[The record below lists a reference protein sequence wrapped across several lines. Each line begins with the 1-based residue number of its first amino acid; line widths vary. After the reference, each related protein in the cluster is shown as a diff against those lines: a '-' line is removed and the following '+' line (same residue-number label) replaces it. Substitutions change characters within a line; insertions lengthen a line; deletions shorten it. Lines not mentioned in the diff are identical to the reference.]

1 MMADTTTTIP
11 ELALPILLHQVVH
24 FSDAIIA
31 QDVDRMK
38 NWEALEFFWGKL
50 SQEYKDGSDGSDE
63 LFATRYNMCKILLA
77 AACCDPYND
86 DFVMQEKDEEDDSL
100 DILSIPAP
108 PLLYFTK
115 EMWKAL
121 IKLLN
126 KILKD
131 IKGNE
136 NDRTFKGIVGL
147 RRAIHAQ
154 IALADFRVILE
165 LYANQGENKSETAE
179 LRGQLRDA
187 AAALLK
193 CAEESSKDD
202 EELAELLKK
211 MLDSPKRAGKRK
223 GGHEYVQFVSAGAM
237 RKILNSKPFGL
248 RFIRHEINKI
258 MLEWGSDTFQ
268 SVAAADLIQD
278 TVFHTVESVEAAVD
292 SANMPSATS
301 ATAPDVAIT
310 GMIAGFGAVTPV
322 AAGIPLRVGVSTTEV
337 KSRSTKRKV
346 LYQGEEV
353 QKEPNQVVPPPII
366 IKLNGARKKT
376 RFSDEEKEAI
386 RQGVL
391 KYGVGKWAQIKEAHE
406 VTLRNRT
413 SVNIKDCYRTMCKR
427 NEFQL
432 PSAAQSPHTP
442 STGI

>member
-1 MMADTTTTIP
+1 MT
-11 ELALPILLHQVVH
+11 LHQRKSNRRRVPGDGCNGLTSRCQYKFYAVANWTVVAH
-24 FSDAIIA
+24 CNIHRPLTHLHPL
-31 QDVDRMK
+31 Q
-38 NWEALEFFWGKL
+38 FFWGKL

-187 AAALLK
+187 AAALL
-193 CAEESSKDD
+193 
-202 EELAELLKK
+202 
-211 MLDSPKRAGKRK
+211 
-223 GGHEYVQFVSAGAM
+223 YV
-237 RKILNSKPFGL
+237 NS
-248 RFIRHEINKI
+248 N
-258 MLEWGSDTFQ
+258 
-268 SVAAADLIQD
+268 
-278 TVFHTVESVEAAVD
+278 
-292 SANMPSATS
+292 
-301 ATAPDVAIT
+301 
-310 GMIAGFGAVTPV
+310 
-322 AAGIPLRVGVSTTEV
+322 
-337 KSRSTKRKV
+337 
-346 LYQGEEV
+346 
-353 QKEPNQVVPPPII
+353 
-366 IKLNGARKKT
+366 
-376 RFSDEEKEAI
+376 
-386 RQGVL
+386 
-391 KYGVGKWAQIKEAHE
+391 
-406 VTLRNRT
+406 
-413 SVNIKDCYRTMCKR
+413 C
-427 NEFQL
+427 
-432 PSAAQSPHTP
+432 
-442 STGI
+442 